1 MVVAIELSVAAAVF
15 LATLVAFTLIGVA
28 SARARRDT
36 ARDYLVADRRVPAW
50 LAALS
55 AVATNNS
62 GFMFVGLIGFAY
74 AHGVQAVWL
83 QLGWVIGDAL
93 CWVRF
98 HRRVRERSGALDA
111 HGLSTLIATDERD
124 HTDRVVAG
132 AAALLTFVFL
142 AGYAAAQLKAGSTAL
157 TALFGWDGRVGA
169 MLGAIVVV
177 VYSFA
182 GGLRASIWTDA
193 AQSFVMLGAMITLL
207 VAAATT
213 LPPSELFEALR
224 AEDVDLVRWVPS
236 ELGFGFPLYLLGFV
250 FGGLGV
256 LGQPHILIRTMSLD
270 DPRSI
275 PRARAIYFAWFVP
288 FSVAAV
294 WVGLYA
300 RVLPIDLVTD
310 GASVPVG
317 ELAMPALARTLLP
330 DALLGLALAGLFAA
344 TISTAD
350 SQLLACSAAITQDL
364 APRWKDSYLAGKL
377 ATLAVGALALVLAL
391 HADDGVFSLVLMAW
405 SALGASLG
413 PLLVLRLAGRP
424 VARATALSM
433 MGAGVVAV
441 FSWRALGLT
450 SAIYELLPGM
460 AAAFVA
466 YGLSPLLWRPDRPRV
481 AS

>member
-1 MVVAIELSVAAAVF
+1 MAAAVF

-36 ARDYLVADRRVPAW
+36 TRDYLVADRRVPAW

-62 GFMFVGLIGFAY
+62 GFMFVGLIGFTY
-74 AHGVQAVWL
+74 TYGVQAVWL
-83 QLGWVIGDAL
+83 QLGWVVGDAL

-98 HRRVRERSGALDA
+98 HRRVRERSGDLDA
-111 HGLSTLIATDERD
+111 NGIPALVATDERGR
-124 HTDRVVAG
+124 TDRVIAG
-132 AAALLTFVFL
+132 AAAVLTFFFL

-157 TALFGWDGRVGA
+157 HALFGWDARVGA
-169 MLGAIVVV
+169 ILGAVVV
-177 VYSFA
+177 VLYSFA

-193 AQSFVMLGAMITLL
+193 AQSFVMLFAMIALL
-207 VAAATT
+207 VACALA
-213 LPPSELFEALR
+213 LPPSELFSALR
-224 AEDVDLVRWVPS
+224 TEDPSLVRWMPS
-236 ELGFGFPLYLLGFV
+236 ELAFGFPLYLLGFV

-256 LGQPHILIRTMSLD
+256 LGQPHILVRTMSLD

-294 WVGLYA
+294 LVGLYA
-300 RVLPIDLVTD
+300 RVLPLELVTE
-310 GASVPVG
+310 GTTVPIG
-317 ELAMPALARTLLP
+317 ELAMPALAKSLLP
-330 DALLGLALAGLFAA
+330 DALVGLALAGLFAA

-364 APRWKDSYLAGKL
+364 VPRWKDDYRAGKL
-377 ATLAVGALALVLAL
+377 ATLAVGALALGLAL
-391 HADDGVFSLVLMAW
+391 NADEGVFSLVLMAW

-424 VARATALSM
+424 VSRPTALFM
-433 MGAGVVAV
+433 MSAGVVTV
-441 FSWRALGLT
+441 FGWRALDLSG
-450 SAIYELLPGM
+450 AIYELLPGM
-460 AAAFVA
+460 TAAFAA
-466 YGLSPLLWRPDRPRV
+466 YGLSPLLWRPAR
-481 AS
+481 AEAAT